1 MSGRINYNTLLLL
14 VGVVGT
20 IVLLLK
26 EEVDTAVREEQNI
39 IWKHA
44 NNLGE
49 PLVYNSSH
57 EFTRS
62 IGIIAKEII
71 GDHFVLGEP
80 EKKKGFF
87 KKLFGKK

>member
-39 IWKHA
+39 I
-44 NNLGE
+44 
-49 PLVYNSSH
+49 
-57 EFTRS
+57 
-62 IGIIAKEII
+62 
-71 GDHFVLGEP
+71 
-80 EKKKGFF
+80 
-87 KKLFGKK
+87 